1 LFLGEEGHWTWFH
14 SGEDLTESSW
24 GPGTPNTNSGNIDD
38 CGVMVVQSGNF
49 WWQDSN
55 CFVPDVQGKKVAT
68 VCQYDFGDTTTTVT
82 TTTATTTTTITTTTT
97 TTITTTPTTTPTTTT
112 VKVCPSGWA
121 EFGSHCYQFRT
132 TNHNWK
138 TAEADCV
145 SAGGHLASFH
155 SQAEDAFIN
164 KLAGIP
170 RIWLGSSD
178 ASSEVLCDKKKVVQ
192 KILQKEPDNII
203 LQYV

>member
-1 LFLGEEGHWTWFH
+1 
-14 SGEDLTESSW
+14 
-24 GPGTPNTNSGNIDD
+24 
-38 CGVMVVQSGNF
+38 
-49 WWQDSN
+49 
-55 CFVPDVQGKKVAT
+55 
-68 VCQYDFGDTTTTVT
+68 
-82 TTTATTTTTITTTTT
+82 
-97 TTITTTPTTTPTTTT
+97 
-112 VKVCPSGWA
+112 VKVCPSGWS

-178 ASSEVLCDKKKVVQ
+178 ASSEVLCVKKKIVKIFHGKNLMMYFSFTIDIFIFNSQFQVVS
-192 KILQKEPDNII
+192 ID
-203 LQYV
+203 